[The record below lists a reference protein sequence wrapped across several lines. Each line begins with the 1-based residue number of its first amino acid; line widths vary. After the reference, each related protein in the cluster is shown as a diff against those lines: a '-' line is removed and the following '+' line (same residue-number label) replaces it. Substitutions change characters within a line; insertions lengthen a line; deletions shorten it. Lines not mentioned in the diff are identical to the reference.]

1 MVFRQIII
9 VLVFQEI
16 LLFKEVNIS
25 SWTTRP
31 LSIGIAILPYII
43 CLEECRLY
51 NFLKNK
57 CRASFVS
64 MLMVDMS
71 TVDSTENI
79 KEIHRFYLF
88 ILFFFTF
95 HFDCGWSWRWSC
107 ENWLNLLLKRV
118 AFSNCANCFEDIS
131 FSVHQQM
138 IALELIS
145 ELDTVFIAIFKLSF
159 NELS

>member
-88 ILFFFTF
+88 ILFFFY
-95 HFDCGWSWRWSC
+95 
-107 ENWLNLLLKRV
+107 
-118 AFSNCANCFEDIS
+118 FSLRLWVILT
-131 FSVHQQM
+131 M
-138 IALELIS
+138 ILW
-145 ELDTVFIAIFKLSF
+145 KLVKSIT
-159 NELS
+159 ETCSL